1 MTAFAA
7 TEALILGRHI
17 EVDFLVR
24 RLAKRF
30 RLALACVTDLI
41 CIVFLAVV
49 VWRCTLYGHDM
60 QITGEVSPSQK
71 IPLAPFAYAIAFAFV
86 PMLFVSMMKFF
97 RSLRSVLTK

>member
-24 RLAKRF
+24 RLSKRF

-60 QITGEVSPSQK
+60 QMTGEVSPSQK
-71 IPLAPFAYAIAFAFV
+71 IPLAPFV
-86 PMLFVSMMKFF
+86 KGGDLKEKRGCGVSPRVQMGNPPC
-97 RSLRSVLTK
+97 SLC